1 MSSAVNEPVAIAVAP
16 NGGRKTKADHPALPM
31 TSDEIAATAAACL
44 AAGAAMLHLHVRDK
58 DGRHLLDADAY
69 REAIRKTREA
79 VGDRLV
85 IQITTE
91 AVGIYGPAEQ
101 MAVVRDVRPEAAS
114 FGLRE
119 LAPDATHET
128 EFAAFLEWL
137 AREHIAPQIILYAP
151 EEAERLADMMRR
163 GLVPFDDVPVL
174 YVLGRY
180 TTGQQSDPSD
190 LIPFISEGTP
200 RFTHWM
206 VCAFGARETAC
217 VTTGG
222 LLGGHAR
229 VGFENNFLLPDGSI
243 APDNA
248 ALVAQTA
255 GALRTLGCGI
265 ADADRLRASWSL

>member
-1 MSSAVNEPVAIAVAP
+1 
-16 NGGRKTKADHPALPM
+16 
-31 TSDEIAATAAACL
+31 
-44 AAGAAMLHLHVRDK
+44 AMIHLHVRDK

-69 REAIRKTREA
+69 REAMRKIRKA

-101 MAVVRDVRPEAAS
+101 MAVVREVRPEAAS

-119 LAPDATHET
+119 LAPDVGHEA

-137 AREHIAPQIILYAP
+137 AKERIAPQIILYTP
-151 EEAERLADMMRR
+151 EEAERLAGMMKR
-163 GLVPFDDVPVL
+163 GLIPFEDLPVL

-180 TTGQQSDPSD
+180 TSGQQSAPSD
-190 LIPFISEGTP
+190 LIPFISDGMP
-200 RFTHWM
+200 RFAHWM
-206 VCAFGARETAC
+206 VCAFGGRETAC
-217 VTTGG
+217 VAAGA

-229 VGFENNFLLPDGSI
+229 VGFENNLLLPDGSI

-255 GALRTLGCGI
+255 ATLKSLGCGI